1 MAYRC
6 IGEIEWRQAKTVD
19 ISASGVLFQA
29 EDRLPLNTP
38 IQFRL
43 LLPAAGGGGVDRP
56 AEICCQGR
64 VVRMLQSPTKPT
76 RGYCAVAID
85 RYDFR
90 AAPSLT
96 RV

>member
-29 EDRLPLNTP
+29 EDPLPLNAP

-43 LLPAAGGGGVDRP
+43 LLPAAGGRSDRQG
-56 AEICCQGR
+56 EICCQGH
-64 VVRMLQSPTKPT
+64 VVRTLKSPTRPA

-85 RYDFR
+85 KYDFR
-90 AAPSLT
+90 PVPMLRQS
-96 RV
+96 